1 MISALR
7 VQAIPGEEG
16 RNIEPT
22 TWTHDTTA
30 RRDRNLLVLLKDAFA
45 KIGQDLEDLSAIR
58 RRSKRITRCAPVII
72 RQVASDLGTLGTSLG
87 RAGRIRQLL
96 AALGAVAVRMAA
108 CSIGRHG
115 PWVDLRSSSGCS
127 CLGTASR
134 DNVVTNGVARQR
146 CETPVVVANG

>member
-22 TWTHDTTA
+22 TWTHDTAA

-58 RRSKRITRCAPVII
+58 RRSKRITQCAPVIT

-96 AALGAVAVRMAA
+96 GALGAVAVRMAA
-108 CSIGRHG
+108 CSTEN
-115 PWVDLRSSSGCS
+115 PK
-127 CLGTASR
+127 
-134 DNVVTNGVARQR
+134 R
-146 CETPVVVANG
+146 CRLDVVVKRQVQSLRWARGNVAEAS

>member
-22 TWTHDTTA
+22 TWTQDTEPSSDDA
-30 RRDRNLLVLLKDAFA
+30 CKRRSRSRLSLR
-45 KIGQDLEDLSAIR
+45 DLSEIR
-58 RRSKRITRCAPVII
+58 DRCAPII
-72 RQVASDLGTLGTSLG
+72 TRQVASDLGTLGTSLG

-96 AALGAVAVRMAA
+96 GALGAVAVRMAA

-146 CETPVVVANG
+146 CETPVVVANGVARQRCDETVR